1 MTDKEKKPISK
12 AQQKAVNNY
21 IRNHYDSLRIVVP
34 AGMKA
39 RIAAYAKSHGTS
51 INGLVNDLLRSAMD
65 ITTEEWKASAG
76 EAQKQD

>member
-34 AGMKA
+34 AGMKE
-39 RIAAYAKSHGTS
+39 RIAAYAQIHGKS
-51 INGLVNDLLRSAMD
+51 INGLTNDLLRSALG
-65 ITTEEWKASAG
+65 IPEEEWK
-76 EAQKQD
+76 QQD